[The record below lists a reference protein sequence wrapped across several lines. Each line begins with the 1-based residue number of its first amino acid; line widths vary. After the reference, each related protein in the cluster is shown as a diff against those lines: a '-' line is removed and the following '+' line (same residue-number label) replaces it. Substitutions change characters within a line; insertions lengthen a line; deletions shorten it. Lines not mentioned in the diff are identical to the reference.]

1 MGGEQG
7 AGVVFQAGVQR
18 PILLRYEIRD
28 LLFPLGHQTH
38 GHGLD
43 TACRQAAADLLPQQ
57 RAELVADDAV
67 KDPAGLLGIH
77 QIIIDA
83 ARLLN
88 AARYDIFRDL
98 VERHALRLV
107 VRQLQ
112 QLLQMP

>member
-1 MGGEQG
+1 MLVRPLYGLHRKGQALQLVHHRLGIGLTGGLVFLAVLAVVVGGEQD

-57 RAELVADDAV
+57 R
-67 KDPAGLLGIH
+67 
-77 QIIIDA
+77 
-83 ARLLN
+83 
-88 AARYDIFRDL
+88 
-98 VERHALRLV
+98 
-107 VRQLQ
+107 
-112 QLLQMP
+112 